1 MEDITIGQVVTC
13 LTIIGS
19 LYAFYKGLKKAFK
32 SAIQNEMKPFVEAQ
46 QSIKQDVA
54 ELGDVCY
61 QMLDHMATNNN
72 TGGMK
77 KALDEYNKYN
87 RHN

>member
-1 MEDITIGQVVTC
+1 MEEITLGQITTTVAI
-13 LTIIGS
+13 LGS
-19 LYAFYKGLKKAFK
+19 LYAFYKGLTKAFK
-32 SAIQNEMKPFVEAQ
+32 ESIKAEMQPFIDRQKEIQN
-46 QSIKQDVA
+46 DVA